1 VELATLIVLAQL
13 TDAYIRWL
21 AFSGKVFGDVKFR
34 LFAVS
39 AAWGAASLALYVFIF
54 DEYGI
59 NATTYK
65 AIWLL
70 GWLPYFCICL
80 RLVPWGLPQHVFVL
94 GMGAICSLTQHTL
107 GAVFVVSNLSG
118 QSEYEIILLD
128 AAAYLLL
135 FALFLPIV
143 GQYFLN
149 MLPSREFFDLRPQ
162 GIYIALLPLVIVSGH
177 LIQLADGVLVH
188 SWTERLSRIYLP
200 LVFLF
205 FYHYILQAAE
215 NFYDLQRLGRNK
227 NRLESRLAALREYND
242 LTQESQRQ
250 VSIMRHDLR
259 HSYNLIYAMLESGNV
274 ARAREHIM
282 TQEFLLEATNLPTF
296 CQSPPINAALNICLR
311 RADESGVKV
320 FRNINLPAELETDE
334 LDFALLLTN
343 LLERATAEALQTEAR
358 ELSIIIQYVG
368 GQCVLEISVRGA
380 AQVAFDEILTAFA
393 KKYSAFADF
402 SQAGGNTS
410 LLMYWRDGGR

>member
-1 VELATLIVLAQL
+1 MELATLIVLAQL
-13 TDAYIRWL
+13 TDAYIRQL
-21 AFSGKVFGDVKFR
+21 AFSSKVFDDVKFR
-34 LFAVS
+34 LFASS
-39 AAWGAASLALYVFIF
+39 AAWGAASFALYVWIF

-59 NATTYK
+59 NATTCK

-70 GWLPYFCICL
+70 GWLPHFCICKYF
-80 RLVPWGLPQHVFVL
+80 VPWGLMQHVFVL
-94 GMGAICSLTQHTL
+94 GMGALCSLTQHTI
-107 GAVFVVSNLSG
+107 ATVVIVANLSG
-118 QSEYEIILLD
+118 QSDSEIILTE

-143 GQYFLN
+143 GQYFRK

-162 GIYIALLPLVIVSGH
+162 GIYVAMLPLVIVSAP
-177 LIQLADGVLVH
+177 LIQIADGVLVH

-200 LVFLF
+200 IAFFF
-205 FYHYILQAAE
+205 FYHYILRAAN
-215 NFYDLQRLGRNK
+215 NFYDLQRLERNK
-227 NRLESRLAALREYND
+227 TRLESRLAALREYNA

-274 ARAREHIM
+274 AKAREHIM
-282 TQEFLLEATNLPTF
+282 TQEFLLEATDLPTF

-320 FRNINLPAELETDE
+320 FRKINLPDALETDE
-334 LDFALLLTN
+334 SDFALLLTN
-343 LLERATAEALQTEAR
+343 LLERATADALQTEAR
-358 ELSIIIQYVG
+358 ELSIIIQHVDN
-368 GQCVLEISVRGA
+368 QCVLEISVRGA
-380 AQVAFDEILTAFA
+380 AQVDFDETLTAFA

-402 SQAGGNTS
+402 SQVGGNTS